1 MSAKELI
8 NWRALSV
15 KLTGNP
21 ENVRRTKVPKR
32 FQKLIKE
39 LDDLLLYWS
48 KRADDEVFEISSK
61 RKKRK

>member
-8 NWRALSV
+8 NWRALSS

-21 ENVRRTKVPKR
+21 ENVRRGKVPKR

-39 LDDLLLYWS
+39 LDDLLLYWV
-48 KRADDEVFEISSK
+48 KRADDEVFEIDSK

>member
-21 ENVRRTKVPKR
+21 ENVRRNKVPKR

-39 LDDLLLYWS
+39 LDDLLIYWS
-48 KRADDEVFEISSK
+48 KRTDDEVYEINSK
-61 RKKRK
+61 RKSKK